1 MAYEIDFIGVP
12 DEDCSQDAAAF
23 AVRWQQEPRTLF
35 LDFTKVMVYDGG
47 FEAHG
52 KAMVKHLRKYYFAG
66 YNGVIDAVVVSHSDQ
81 DHVSGVKELLN
92 NFKIKALYMNRPW
105 LYVEELYT
113 KVDDGRITP
122 NSLKE
127 RLRVKYQYIAELE
140 DLAVAKGIPIYEVFQ
155 GKIIEQTWRVLSPSR
170 EFYKQLIVESPK
182 TPLHDDTDTGFL
194 GKALIKFS
202 NLLEDWGHET
212 LRENV
217 ETTPDNE
224 MSVILHAVLE
234 QQGILF
240 TGDAGIR
247 ALKEAMD
254 YADSINMSLKYNT
267 TFIQIPHHGGRH
279 NVSPS
284 VLNRLIGNKT
294 REGYCTGKIAYV
306 SVAEKSDHPLKMVV
320 NGFIRRG
327 VKVYKTAGATLCRRE
342 KMPVRK
348 GWGPA
353 KEEKF
358 NPHVEE
364 WDE

>member
-12 DEDCSQDAAAF
+12 NKDCSQDAAAF
-23 AVRWQQEPRTLF
+23 AVRWQQEPRTVF

-52 KAMVKHLRKYYFAG
+52 KAMVEHLKKYYFSG
-66 YNGVIDAVVVSHSDQ
+66 NNGVIDAVVVSHSDQ
-81 DHVSGVKELLN
+81 DHVSGIKELLN
-92 NFKIKALYMNRPW
+92 NFRIKALYMNRPW
-105 LYVEELYT
+105 LYAEELYA

-122 NSLKE
+122 NSLKD
-127 RLRVKYQYIAELE
+127 RLRAKYQYIAELE
-140 DLAVAKGIPIYEVFQ
+140 DLAIAKDIPIYEVFQ
-155 GKIIEQTWRVLSPSR
+155 GDVIGMTWKVLSPSK

-182 TPLHDDTDTGFL
+182 SPLSENTDTVFL
-194 GKALIKFS
+194 GKALMRFS

-224 MSVILHAVLE
+224 MSVILHATLE
-234 QQGILF
+234 HQGILF

-247 ALKEAMD
+247 ALNEAMD
-254 YADSINMSLKYNT
+254 YADSIKMSLKDNT
-267 TFIQIPHHGGRH
+267 SFIQIPHHGGRH

-294 REGYCTGKIAYV
+294 REGYFSGKIAYV

-327 VKVYKTAGATLCRRE
+327 VKVYKTVGTTLWRNV
-342 KMPVRK
+342 KMPVRQ

-353 KEEKF
+353 MEEKF
-358 NPHVEE
+358 NPQVEE
-364 WDE
+364 WDD